1 MKRIVFALAVCVSAL
16 WPLSSQAASEDK
28 IYADVETLLGDAEG
42 LEPFL
47 EDLRQAMAGGGAKEV
62 GKLAAFP
69 LPVNNNGTF
78 FDVRSIEEF
87 ERNYEQ
93 LLTAAT
99 RELVAS
105 VKYSELFVSSDGV
118 AIGDG
123 AVWIA
128 PVCDNQSC
136 SKSHW
141 ALVSVNN

>member
-1 MKRIVFALAVCVSAL
+1 MKRFLLAAAVVL
-16 WPLSSQAASEDK
+16 FPLLSGTVQAASEDK
-28 IYADVETLLGDAEG
+28 IYADVETLLGDADG

-47 EDLRQAMAGGGAKEV
+47 EDLRQAIANGGAKEV